1 MTRLLLRR
9 LSALLTLMMIY
20 GVPASAAFPDTA
32 PDTAII
38 HELLDSA
45 KAHLYTDNTK
55 S

>member
-1 MTRLLLRR
+1 MTRLLLYR
-9 LSALLTLMMIY
+9 LSALLTLVVIY
-20 GVPASAAFPDTA
+20 EVPVSAALPDVS